1 MRLNWKKA
9 GLVVMD
15 IVLGAYLIMLSPRS
29 KIGRAHV

>member
-15 IVLGAYLIMLSPRS
+15 IVLGAYLIMAFTAFNKPDE
-29 KIGRAHV
+29 K